1 MRARFSSGTDP
12 LRGLATKRCP
22 QARQRKVGVPAELA
36 PLRTTWVAAQREQG
50 GIGASSGVVVFMLSV
65 YHHAA
70 QGATTEKVTTKL
82 VGALENR

>member
-1 MRARFSSGTDP
+1 MRACFCGGMGP

-22 QARQRKVGVPAELA
+22 HERQRKVGVPAELT

-50 GIGASSGVVVFMLSV
+50 GTEIGSTVVGFILPV

-70 QGATTEKVTTKL
+70 QKATT
-82 VGALENR
+82 